1 MKKYKVTQVLAYA
14 AVLIFIMLLSSS
26 YLISTILNK
35 LENYNSLHQAYE
47 RTYSDALM
55 VKYHSEKLLTTTDI
69 ESNILL
75 WKESKN
81 KFEKSIENL
90 NSVDSQRV
98 KDTKIMYFWHIIK
111 SESNNIEKKLSNSL
125 FKKENILEKSL
136 LRKLGE
142 EFFVN
147 NESESYLM
155 ISNLK
160 NSLNYL
166 NQYEEFLLE
175 EIYSMKNEQQ
185 TNIYKKINETKEFGL
200 LFSIGILTFFL
211 ILLSFIAKKIFC
223 IEEDL
228 YAKKVELEGINETL
242 DNKVIEKTKQ
252 IVTTTQMLEEA
263 QKTASIGSW
272 ILDITQNKLEWSNE
286 IFNIFQIEKKNFQP
300 SYEFFLS
307 SIHPDDVEM
316 VNNAF
321 QNSLKT
327 KESYDIEH
335 RLLLKNGQVKYVRER
350 GNSKFNN
357 NGDAV
362 YSSGT
367 VQDITKEQNLRDI
380 ILEEKEQ
387 ALQANRSKSDF
398 LANMSHE
405 IRTPLNAILGFVG
418 LLKDECQEDTPHKYI
433 STIEDSGK
441 TLLAI
446 IEDILDLSKIENNK
460 LDIENI
466 DFDVKKEF
474 QTAIEIF
481 KARAKEKNIMLNIN
495 IQSDVPS
502 YLKSDPLRLKQIVS
516 NLLSNAI
523 KFTKHDKNIDVTISY
538 LNENLTISVKDE
550 GIGISQDKVDTI
562 FEAFT
567 QEDTSTTRKYGGTGL
582 GLTISSSLVALL
594 GGTLKLKSTKGEGSE
609 FYFTIQSKIG
619 RPTEETIQYS
629 EDIAIDKHILLVEDN
644 MTNQM
649 FMKILFK
656 KMKISYE
663 LADDGIEAI
672 EVFKKGKFDAVLMDE
687 NMPNMNGIE
696 ATKHILK
703 YEEENNLKHT
713 PIIALTANAL
723 KGEKKRFLNAGM
735 DDYLSK
741 PLDKNKF
748 IAVLNKICN

>member
-1 MKKYKVTQVLAYA
+1 
-14 AVLIFIMLLSSS
+14 
-26 YLISTILNK
+26 
-35 LENYNSLHQAYE
+35 
-47 RTYSDALM
+47 
-55 VKYHSEKLLTTTDI
+55 
-69 ESNILL
+69 
-75 WKESKN
+75 
-81 KFEKSIENL
+81 
-90 NSVDSQRV
+90 
-98 KDTKIMYFWHIIK
+98 
-111 SESNNIEKKLSNSL
+111 
-125 FKKENILEKSL
+125 
-136 LRKLGE
+136 
-142 EFFVN
+142 
-147 NESESYLM
+147 
-155 ISNLK
+155 
-160 NSLNYL
+160 
-166 NQYEEFLLE
+166 
-175 EIYSMKNEQQ
+175 
-185 TNIYKKINETKEFGL
+185 
-200 LFSIGILTFFL
+200 
-211 ILLSFIAKKIFC
+211 
-223 IEEDL
+223 
-228 YAKKVELEGINETL
+228 
-242 DNKVIEKTKQ
+242 
-252 IVTTTQMLEEA
+252 
-263 QKTASIGSW
+263 
-272 ILDITQNKLEWSNE
+272 
-286 IFNIFQIEKKNFQP
+286 
-300 SYEFFLS
+300 
-307 SIHPDDVEM
+307 M

-327 KESYDIEH
+327 KEAYDIEH
-335 RLLLKNGQVKYVRER
+335 RLLLKNGQIKYVRER

-748 IAVLNKICN
+748 IAILNKICN